1 MTLTPDQVSALA
13 GGAVAIIGA
22 ACVAIAAWL
31 RKLAEP
37 KAADPPASPSCAAD
51 GLSGSL
57 AAITETLAELRD
69 MLLVIKDRTDRR

>member
-31 RKLAEP
+31 RKLGEP
-37 KAADPPASPSCAAD
+37 HPPTPPAAPTCAGE
-51 GLSGSL
+51 GLAGSL
-57 AAITETLAELRD
+57 AAISETLSELRD